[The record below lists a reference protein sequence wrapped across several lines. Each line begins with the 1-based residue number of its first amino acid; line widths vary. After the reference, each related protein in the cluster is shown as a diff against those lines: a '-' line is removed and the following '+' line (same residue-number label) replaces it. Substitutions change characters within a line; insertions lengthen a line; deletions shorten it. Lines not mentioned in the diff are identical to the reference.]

1 MTTNLI
7 KGKPL
12 YPRSVFIRILIVYYI
27 LLNCINSSAFA
38 QTGLSEKGKEP
49 LIIEKLNS
57 PISFDGVPDEEAWR
71 SISQIKLV
79 MHSPVFGK
87 DPTENTDIRIAYD
100 DKFLYAGARLFYR
113 DPSMIRSSSYKRDF
127 MGMGSDWF
135 GLFLDTYNDK
145 ENSMMFFTTPDGL
158 RFDAGVQKDAV
169 VTLPDQ
175 QPINLSW
182 NTFWDV
188 LTRKDSTGWAA
199 EIRIPLSSLRFQEI
213 NGEVRMGL
221 TIERWIPAIN
231 ETDIF
236 PAIPPNWG
244 PNSVLKPSQA
254 QEIVFRGIK
263 PGKPLYI
270 APYALAGF
278 ESIYDLNEGGTEY
291 LRSDGPGFEAGLD
304 LKYGISKTL
313 IMDLT
318 VNTDFAQVEADD
330 QQINLTRYSLYF
342 PEKRMFFLERAS
354 VFDFSLGGN
363 SNLFYSRRIGLS
375 DDEEE
380 PEPVRIYGGARVT
393 GRLGKWDF
401 GFLDMQTAPVRAK
414 FSSGSSEYLFPSENF
429 GVLRFRRQVINENS
443 YIGTMATSRQGAD
456 GSYNFAYG
464 LDGILR
470 LFGDDYLDIRWSQ
483 TFENDIK
490 NNSLQDPTFLMAT
503 WERRATKGLSY
514 GLGYTRS
521 GQHFNPG
528 IGFEMMDD
536 YTVLRSNLGYGFI
549 SGESSRLYSHSF
561 ETRAMYRT
569 YIEDGSLMSFTNF
582 SGWEFQTKNQWQG
595 NITLVYTADN
605 LKESLEISPDELYIN
620 PGRYNYLSMRG
631 NISTPM
637 SKPLYLMFMTELGQF
652 FDGNRISFRLQPT
665 WNMSKH
671 FELGGTYNFDHVNIS
686 KRDVSMTNHIAGI
699 KALYMLNTRFSV
711 NAFIQYNTLFHGI
724 ITNLRLRYNPKEGN
738 DLYLVFNEDR
748 NTDLY
753 REMPILPVYGSR
765 VVMVKYTYTF
775 NL

>member
-1 MTTNLI
+1 LPTNFI

-12 YPRSVFIRILIVYYI
+12 YPRSVFIRFSIVYYI

-38 QTGLSEKGKEP
+38 QPVLSEIGKEP
-49 LIIEKLNS
+49 LIIEKLSS
-57 PISFDGVPDEEAWR
+57 PINFDGIPDEEAWTSVSR
-71 SISQIKLV
+71 INLI

-87 DPTENTDIRIAYD
+87 DPTENTDVRIAYD
-100 DKFLYAGARLFYR
+100 DKYLYAGARLYFR
-113 DPSMIRSSSYKRDF
+113 DPALIRSSSYKRDF

-188 LTRKDSTGWAA
+188 LTRKDSTGWSA

-278 ESIYDLNEGGTEY
+278 ESRYDLNEGGTDY

-313 IMDLT
+313 VMDIT

-393 GRLGKWDF
+393 GRIGNWDF

-429 GVLRFRRQVINENS
+429 GALRFRRQVINENS

-456 GSYNFAYG
+456 GSYNLAYG
-464 LDGILR
+464 LDGIIR

-483 TFENDIK
+483 TFENDLR
-490 NNSLQDPTFLMAT
+490 NNSLQDPTFLMAV

-582 SGWEFQTKNQWQG
+582 SGWKFQTKNQWQG

-605 LKESLEISPDELYIN
+605 LKESLEISPDELYID

-753 REMPILPVYGSR
+753 RELPILPVYGSR
-765 VVMVKYTYTF
+765 AVMVKYTYTF